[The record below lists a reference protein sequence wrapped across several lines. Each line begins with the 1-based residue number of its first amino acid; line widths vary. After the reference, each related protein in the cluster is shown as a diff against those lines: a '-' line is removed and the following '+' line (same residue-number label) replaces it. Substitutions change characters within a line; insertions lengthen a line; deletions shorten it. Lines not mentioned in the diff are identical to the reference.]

1 MQANSLTA
9 TAAAGLDRQAA
20 RSIPTST
27 IAWFRLAVAYLLA
40 GVVLGVGM
48 GASEDFTLRSL
59 HSHISLLGWTTLAL
73 AGLIYHVVPA
83 AGSSRLARMHFW
95 LYNLALP
102 PMLVA
107 LAALLLGHPGAVPI
121 LVASQL
127 VVTAGVI
134 AFVANVFLSL
144 KRDSGASTTRD
155 RA

>member
-1 MQANSLTA
+1 MQANSSTA
-9 TAAAGLDRQAA
+9 TAPAGLDRQAA
-20 RSIPTST
+20 HSIPTST
-27 IAWFRLAVAYLLA
+27 IAWFRLAAAYLLA

-48 GASEDFTLRSL
+48 GVSEDFTLRSL

-73 AGLIYHVVPA
+73 AGLIYHVFPA
-83 AGSSRLARMHFW
+83 AGSSRLARVHFW

-107 LAALLLGHPGAVPI
+107 LAALLLGHPGAVPV
-121 LVASQL
+121 LAASQL

-144 KRDSGASTTRD
+144 KRGAGSSTTRD